1 MTLHIVFVVGAT
13 DYALPVGSVLMME
26 SFNGATPVPGVA
38 PFVVGIVTVRGRVV
52 PVIDLRLRFG
62 LPAAET
68 TLDTRIVVA
77 QHGARVVALRVDSA
91 REVVQLDPEKN
102 QPAPSVVAER
112 SAGFVSAV
120 HALGSR
126 LLLLVDL
133 PKILGEE
140 SHDHESPALAAGSPQ
155 RPALPG

>member
-1 MTLHIVFVVGAT
+1 MTLHVVFTVGSAQ
-13 DYALPVGSVLMME
+13 YALPVGSVLMME
-26 SFNGATPVPGVA
+26 SFAGATPVPGVE
-38 PFVVGIVTVRGRVV
+38 PYVVGIVTVRGMVV

-62 LPAAET
+62 LPPAES
-68 TLDTRIVVA
+68 TLDTRVVVA

-91 REVVQLDPEKN
+91 REVAELDPEKR
-102 QPAPSVVAER
+102 QPAPAVIAER

-120 HALGSR
+120 HALGQR

-133 PKILGEE
+133 PKILGED
-140 SHDHESPALAAGSPQ
+140 SHDHESPALTDDPHQ